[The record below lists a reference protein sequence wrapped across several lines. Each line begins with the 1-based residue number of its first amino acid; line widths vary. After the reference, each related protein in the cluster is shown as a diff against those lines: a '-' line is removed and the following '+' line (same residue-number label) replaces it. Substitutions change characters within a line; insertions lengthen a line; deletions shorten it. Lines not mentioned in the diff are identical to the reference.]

1 MALSDIFSG
10 LWSSPAQTNQFPN
23 FGPEQLQ
30 ALMSLL
36 GQGQQNTNFNDI
48 SQKATSNFYQ
58 NTVPSIAERFSS
70 MGGQRSGAFQAS
82 LGNAGAGL
90 NRDLGAMRSQFGM
103 QQLQQGLMPQF
114 QTMYQPEQS
123 GFLQNLL
130 LSLAGG
136 APQALG
142 SMYGSGS
149 GLASLGKLGSGGL
162 K

>member
-48 SQKATSNFYQ
+48 SQQATSNFYQ

-103 QQLQQGLMPQF
+103 QQLQHGLTPQF
-114 QTMYQPEQS
+114 QTMYQPEQP

-130 LSLAGG
+130 LSLAGV

-142 SMYGSGS
+142 AMYGAST
-149 GLASLGKLGSGGL
+149 GLASLGQLGSGGQ